1 MIDFLYL
8 CDGKNCQ
15 DKPQW
20 KAYGCGECKHTTN
33 PEHAKNKHVADI
45 AEGIKERFGTSDGRS
60 ISVFEQEEEN
70 EKPKTKI
77 RANS

>member
-45 AEGIKERFGTSDGRS
+45 AEGIK
-60 ISVFEQEEEN
+60 
-70 EKPKTKI
+70 
-77 RANS
+77 